1 MKDTI
6 RKVFAQS
13 DYMIDPHTAC
23 GVYVANQMDIVADN
37 TVCLSTAHPAK
48 FPDVI
53 HEVLGAWPEIPDGLR
68 DLEERQKVSYKI
80 MPELQDLKSFISQHA
95 K

>member
-1 MKDTI
+1 M
-6 RKVFAQS
+6 
-13 DYMIDPHTAC
+13 
-23 GVYVANQMDIVADN
+23 GIVADN

-53 HEVLGAWPEIPDGLR
+53 HEVLGVWPEMPDGLC
-68 DLEERQKVSYKI
+68 DLGERKQVSYKI